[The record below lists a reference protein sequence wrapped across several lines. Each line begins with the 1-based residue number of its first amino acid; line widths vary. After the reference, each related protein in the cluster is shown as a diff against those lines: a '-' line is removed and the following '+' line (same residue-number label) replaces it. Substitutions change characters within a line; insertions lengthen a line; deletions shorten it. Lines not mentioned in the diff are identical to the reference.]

1 MLLTESS
8 GCGVG
13 IGYRATIINGNGYSF
28 NRQSTRY
35 LSHEELKFAYYVEI
49 VGMVC
54 LVLFWLLEVVI

>member
-28 NRQSTRY
+28 NRQNTRY
-35 LSHEELKFAYYVEI
+35 LSHEELKPAYYVEI
-49 VGMVC
+49 VGTAR
-54 LVLFWLLEVVI
+54 LVLPWLPEAVI